1 MADVRL
7 VRVDFRL
14 MHGQVVTAWLKQVSA
29 DAILIVDDKLASDK
43 FLAQVFLMAKPPGV
57 KVAIRSI
64 EKAVAAFQNDS
75 FKSEKMLGL
84 FKSVESVKRAFDLGL
99 PLEKLQVGGL
109 GNGTDKVMISKE
121 LALNETELEA
131 LLDMQSKG
139 VAVTLQMTPRDGV
152 IALDDAA
159 RMVRARGNA

>member
-29 DAILIVDDKLASDK
+29 DAILASDK

-75 FKSEKMLGL
+75 FKSEKMLVL
-84 FKSVESVKRAFDLGL
+84 FKSVESVKRAVDLGL

-152 IALDDAA
+152 IALDAAA
-159 RMVRARGNA
+159 RMVRERGNA